1 MVAKNRKQF
10 EVKLGKTGISLLG
23 FGMAAGLFVTFLFG
37 VTVGKN
43 IDTYPAAITGYLPGI
58 VGEWLGWKA
67 PPAPVALGEAK
78 KETAPPGQDD
88 IGLTFYDTLSKGKDD
103 IILQRPGVP
112 SPSSPDAPP
121 APRASLP
128 AARPPAAASPVAK
141 APATAGQTQPPAGV
155 KPPVSSPARHPAPTP
170 APAAQKPAP
179 PGAASVTGATRPAP
193 AGPAAKPVAGKDKFL
208 VQLVSYQEKAKAEQ
222 LNKKLAALGYRARVE
237 AVEVPGKGT
246 WYRVALSGF
255 DSVESAKQASAAV
268 STKVPGVQGVVRREK

>member
-10 EVKLGKTGISLLG
+10 EVKLGKTGVSLLA

-58 VGEWLGWKA
+58 AGEWLGWKA
-67 PPAPVALGEAK
+67 PPAPVALGGAK
-78 KETAPPGQDD
+78 KETAPPEGNEFD
-88 IGLTFYDTLSKGKDD
+88 LTFYDTLSKKKEGD

-112 SPSSPDAPP
+112 TPSAPDALPPP
-121 APRASLP
+121 ASPP
-128 AARPPAAASPVAK
+128 AARPPATSVPGAAK
-141 APATAGQTQPPAGV
+141 PASAGQTQPPAGV
-155 KPPVSSPARHPAPTP
+155 KPPESAQARHPAP
-170 APAAQKPAP
+170 PAAASV
-179 PGAASVTGATRPAP
+179 PGAAKTAP
-193 AGPAAKPVAGKDKFL
+193 AGPAAKPVAGKDRFL
-208 VQLVSYQEKAKAEQ
+208 VQLASYQEKAKAEQ

-246 WYRVALSGF
+246 WYRVALGGF
-255 DSVESAKQASAAV
+255 DSVESAKGASAAV